1 MSTISL
7 DLEKLMEMSSD
18 MRTHQDEG
26 RYGII
31 SVATVLKPPRFAVTL
46 QSSYG
51 VGVKLGVVC
60 KV

>member
-1 MSTISL
+1 MSTISS
-7 DLEKLMEMSSD
+7 DLEKLMEMSSN

-31 SVATVLKPPRFAVTL
+31 SVATVLEPPRFAVTL
-46 QSSYG
+46 QSSLG